1 MSSKEIKNPKEQP
14 EIETTKGEQ
23 SSVDEAVRRA
33 YQDGFKSGFLAGFDS
48 ASSLVEAEENETD
61 EE

>member
-14 EIETTKGEQ
+14 EIEATKSEELTT
-23 SSVDEAVRRA
+23 DEVIKKIQEAYRA
-33 YQDGFKSGFLAGFDS
+33 GFKDGFTEADKLI
-48 ASSLVEAEENETD
+48 EAEENETD

>member
-14 EIETTKGEQ
+14 EIETTKGEELTT
-23 SSVDEAVRRA
+23 DEVIRKVQEA
-33 YQDGFKSGFLAGFDS
+33 YRSGFRDGLS
-48 ASSLVEAEENETD
+48 EANKLIENEDETD